1 LHRPVTETDTPDPG
15 EPYGWSKWKGERV
28 LLEQTPGLE
37 PVIIR
42 SPTVVDAGR
51 VGLLSILFDFIREGR
66 RVWVVGKGDN
76 RHQFV
81 SVHDL
86 VEACWLALSHPGPD
100 ILNVGSDDVPTLR
113 ATYED
118 LIDHA
123 GSGARVASLPR
134 APALLGMRLAHLL
147 RISPLGPYQYRMIAE
162 DFVFDTSKIQ
172 RTLGWKASRG
182 NSEMLRDAYDYYLAN
197 RAMLGT
203 DAEMSPHSKSVKMGA
218 IGLLKRLS

>member
-1 LHRPVTETDTPDPG
+1 
-15 EPYGWSKWKGERV
+15 
-28 LLEQTPGLE
+28 
-37 PVIIR
+37 
-42 SPTVVDAGR
+42 
-51 VGLLSILFDFIREGR
+51 
-66 RVWVVGKGDN
+66 VWVVGKGDN

-123 GSGARVASLPR
+123 GSVARVASLPR

-162 DFVFDTSKIQ
+162 DFVFDTSKIK

-182 NSEMLRDAYDYYLAN
+182 NNEMLRDAYDYYLAN
-197 RAMLGT
+197 RAELGT
-203 DAEMSPHSKSVKMGA
+203 DAEMSPHSKSVRMGA